1 MNKVIMLISF
11 FCLFNVFTFAQ
22 NKVGWEGTSSGDYV
36 VYKDASWKEEAYL
49 GLLYYNENS
58 IGTFLYLPSYSLRVK
73 ILFSVE
79 DLNGELVLT
88 GQKILSEQRND
99 ELYILAVNYLM
110 DILPNLYAKKVRP
123 SKKAGIIKKEEKI
136 FNTQQFGNSC
146 TFYYSSYIPFFYLDS
161 ISDENGNK
169 VLILEEIGRIKDDSS
184 FFSFE
189 PTKIS
194 EAKLNTSLLE
204 KNPKKEKK
212 DVEGVILNLDSQ
224 WKQIADNSFFMGGI
238 AFLTINKID
247 VKQFSDIP
255 KDTISSMVKVF
266 LMSSKDSKVLQGM
279 TELIE
284 NKKGIFIKTEHYD
297 VLAKKNIRD
306 IKAVIKRKNEYVV
319 VSLTVDA
326 SYYKEN
332 MSYFD
337 NLF

>member
-1 MNKVIMLISF
+1 MNRLIVLASF
-11 FCLFNVFTFAQ
+11 FCLSNVFLFAQ
-22 NKVGWEGTSSGDYV
+22 NKVGWEGTSSGDYI

-49 GLLYYNENS
+49 GFLYYNESS
-58 IGTFLYLPSYSLRVK
+58 IGTFLYIPTYSLRVK

-88 GQKILSEQRND
+88 GQKILGEQRND
-99 ELYILAVNYLM
+99 ELYIIAVNYLM
-110 DILPNLYAKKVRP
+110 DILPNLYKTKIKPNKKV
-123 SKKAGIIKKEEKI
+123 GIIRKGEKI
-136 FNTQQFGNSC
+136 FNTKQFGPSC

-161 ISDENGNK
+161 ISDENGKK
-169 VLILEEIGRIKDDSS
+169 VLILQEMGRLKDDSD

-189 PTKIS
+189 LTKIPRIKWS
-194 EAKLNTSLLE
+194 ELTLE

-212 DVEGVILNLDSQ
+212 TVESVTFNLDSQ

-238 AFLTINKID
+238 AFLTVNKVD
-247 VKQFSDIP
+247 GKQFSDIP
-255 KDTISSMVKVF
+255 EDVISSMVKVF
-266 LMSSKDSKVLQGM
+266 LMSGKMSKVLHEM

-284 NKKGIFIKTEHYD
+284 NKKAYFIKTEHYD
-297 VLAKKNIRD
+297 VLAQKMIKD

-326 SYYKEN
+326 AYYKWN
-332 MSYFD
+332 NGYFD

>member
-1 MNKVIMLISF
+1 MNKSVVLASF
-11 FCLFNVFTFAQ
+11 FCLFSTVAFTQ
-22 NKVGWEGTSSGDYV
+22 NKIGWEGTSSGDYV
-36 VYKDASWKEEAYL
+36 IYKDASWKEEAYL
-49 GLLYYNENS
+49 GFLYYNASS
-58 IGTFLYLPSYSLRVK
+58 IGTFLYIPSYSLRVK

-88 GQKILSEQRND
+88 GQRILDEQRND

-110 DILPNLYAKKVRP
+110 DILPNLYKTKIKP
-123 SKKAGIIKKEEKI
+123 TKKAGIIKKEEKI

-161 ISDENGNK
+161 ISDENGKK
-169 VLILEEIGRIKDDSS
+169 VLILQEMGRLKDDSD

-189 PTKIS
+189 PTKIPRIKWS
-194 EAKLNTSLLE
+194 ELALE

-212 DVEGVILNLDSQ
+212 TVEGVTFNLDSQ

-238 AFLTINKID
+238 AFLTISKVD
-247 VKQFSDIP
+247 EKQFSDIP
-255 KDTISSMVKVF
+255 KDVISSMVKVF
-266 LMSSKDSKVLQGM
+266 SMSGKNSKVLHEM

-297 VLAKKNIRD
+297 VLSEKIIKD
-306 IKAVIKRKNEYVV
+306 IKTVIKRKNEYVV

-326 SYYKEN
+326 AYYKWN
-332 MSYFD
+332 KSYFD

>member
-1 MNKVIMLISF
+1 MNKLVLLSSF
-11 FCLFNVFTFAQ
+11 FCLSSVFLFAQ

-36 VYKDASWKEEAYL
+36 VYKDISWKEEAYL
-49 GLLYYNENS
+49 GFLYYNESS
-58 IGTFLYLPSYSLRVK
+58 IGTFLYIPSYSLRVK

-110 DILPNLYAKKVRP
+110 DILPNLYKTKIKPAKK
-123 SKKAGIIKKEEKI
+123 A
-136 FNTQQFGNSC
+136 GNSC

-161 ISDENGNK
+161 ISDENGKK
-169 VLILEEIGRIKDDSS
+169 VLILQEMGRLKDDSD

-189 PTKIS
+189 PTKIPRIKWS
-194 EAKLNTSLLE
+194 ELTLE

-212 DVEGVILNLDSQ
+212 TAESLTFNLDSQ

-238 AFLTINKID
+238 AFLTVNKID
-247 VKQFSDIP
+247 GKQFSDIP
-255 KDTISSMVKVF
+255 EDVISSMVKVF
-266 LMSSKDSKVLQGM
+266 LMSGKNSKVLHEM
-279 TELIE
+279 NELIE

-297 VLAKKNIRD
+297 VLAEKMIKD
-306 IKAVIKRKNEYVV
+306 IKAVIKRKSEYVV

-326 SYYKEN
+326 AYYKWN
-332 MSYFD
+332 KSYFD

>member
-1 MNKVIMLISF
+1 MSKLK
-11 FCLFNVFTFAQ
+11 FNFDVFLFAQ

-36 VYKDASWKEEAYL
+36 IYKDASWKEEAYL
-49 GLLYYNENS
+49 GFLYYNESS
-58 IGTFLYLPSYSLRVK
+58 IGTFLYIPSYSLRVK

-79 DLNGELVLT
+79 DLNGELILT

-110 DILPNLYAKKVRP
+110 DILPNLYKTKIKPA
-123 SKKAGIIKKEEKI
+123 KKAGIIKKEEKI

-161 ISDENGNK
+161 ISDENGKK
-169 VLILEEIGRIKDDSS
+169 VLILEEMGRIKDDSI

-189 PTKIS
+189 PTEKLESKLKI
-194 EAKLNTSLLE
+194 ATLE

-212 DVEGVILNLDSQ
+212 NVEGVVFTLDSQ

-238 AFLTINKID
+238 AFLTVNK
-247 VKQFSDIP
+247 VNGKQFSDIP
-255 KDTISSMVKVF
+255 EDVISSMVKVF
-266 LMSSKDSKVLQGM
+266 LMSGKNSKLLHEM

-297 VLAKKNIRD
+297 VLTEKMIKD

-326 SYYKEN
+326 AYYKWN
-332 MSYFD
+332 NSYFD